1 MKSEVL
7 AGLLVWVLLQEFCAA
22 QTTPPGQKKS
32 SPHSPVKLLPQPE
45 TSLAPPDCP
54 LRHTRHCRG
63 FPRRYACTDSD
74 HSRGKQV
81 RSRSKSERA
90 RRTLQR
96 NAPIQADE
104 GTSLGYAA
112 NTQDKVI
119 KTGDLYYLC
128 FQGVWFMSTALDG
141 PWQTAN
147 SVPKEIYII
156 PPSSPVYNVTYVT
169 QTNSTPTTIESSTT
183 AGYVGMFVLGV
194 TAGVAIAYGTTDA
207 ATAPDCQ
214 RAAS

>member
-1 MKSEVL
+1 MLAQIPTTAVVNKSEAEAKVN
-7 AGLLVWVLLQEFCAA
+7 A
-22 QTTPPGQKKS
+22 QGVHYSGPPQFK
-32 SPHSPVKLLPQPE
+32 
-45 TSLAPPDCP
+45 
-54 LRHTRHCRG
+54 
-63 FPRRYACTDSD
+63 
-74 HSRGKQV
+74 
-81 RSRSKSERA
+81 
-90 RRTLQR
+90 
-96 NAPIQADE
+96 PIE
-104 GTSLGYAA
+104 GTSLRYAA

-147 SVPKEIYII
+147 SVPKEIYTT

>member
-1 MKSEVL
+1 MLAQIPTTAVVNKSEAEAKVN
-7 AGLLVWVLLQEFCAA
+7 A
-22 QTTPPGQKKS
+22 QGVHYSGPPQFK
-32 SPHSPVKLLPQPE
+32 
-45 TSLAPPDCP
+45 
-54 LRHTRHCRG
+54 
-63 FPRRYACTDSD
+63 
-74 HSRGKQV
+74 
-81 RSRSKSERA
+81 
-90 RRTLQR
+90 
-96 NAPIQADE
+96 PIE

-194 TAGVAIAYGTTDA
+194 TAGVSQSPTEQQTQQRLQ
-207 ATAPDCQ
+207 TAREQHPNAQ
-214 RAAS
+214 PRQTISPGPGRG